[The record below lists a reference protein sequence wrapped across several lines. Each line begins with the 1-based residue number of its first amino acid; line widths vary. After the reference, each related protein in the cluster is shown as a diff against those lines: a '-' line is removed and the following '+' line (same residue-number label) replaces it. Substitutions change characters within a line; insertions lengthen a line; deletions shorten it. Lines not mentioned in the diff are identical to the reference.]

1 MAPSPSLGNNLM
13 AWENG
18 KIENSEKSKKSKKS
32 TNLKNSEI
40 ETKTRINSRSKG
52 QRGERELAK
61 LFIETMLAVE
71 ATLPEHYP
79 FKHKLASAT
88 VQRNTL
94 QSDKGGFDLVGIPLL
109 APECKFAET
118 FTLDAWWQQTLR
130 QCKPGLF
137 PCLFYRRARQPWRV
151 RSYTSLQNP
160 GISETMQWIV
170 ADYSIDGFMAWYAVL
185 YNEWLLAHID
195 PLAKMKVSAV

>member
-1 MAPSPSLGNNLM
+1 MP
-13 AWENG
+13 WENTKSNFPKNPKNPKNQKNP
-18 KIENSEKSKKSKKS
+18 KIEKSEKSEKSK
-32 TNLKNSEI
+32 
-40 ETKTRINSRSKG
+40 INSRSKG

-79 FKHKLASAT
+79 FKHKLASDA

-160 GISETMQWIV
+160 GVGEAMLWIV
-170 ADYSIDGFMAWYAVL
+170 ADYSIDGFMAWYANL
-185 YNEWLLAHID
+185 YREWLFAHID
-195 PLAKMKVSAV
+195 PMATMKVTAN